1 MALLNKGYR
10 REIEELVRRIEK
22 IETAIEPRFQEHFV
36 NAMAFPNKVEPFP
49 NLAAVVALPQRRER
63 PTVGADDGRRRR
75 GRAARR
81 MAE

>member
-1 MALLNKGYR
+1 VH
-10 REIEELVRRIEK
+10 EIEK

-36 NAMAFPNKVEPFP
+36 AAMAFPNKVEPFP
-49 NLAAVVALPQRRER
+49 NLAAVVALPRRESS
-63 PTVGADDGRRRR
+63 TAGADESRRRR